1 MGISFKTNNYDKIY
15 RAKLS
20 LKNDKIYQSLN
31 FDRKLFD
38 FDSFYLAQ
46 NQFFVL
52 EQPTRKFTGSFSY
65 YHLAVNNYYQSNG
78 LRVPS
83 SDNVIRAYYQT
94 YCIPS
99 RKKFVICTEDEFQ
112 MLDDREKAT
121 ISFVIG
127 STKTYIRPTIVYVAK
142 RNIRGLIADSILK
155 NANYIR
161 TIKLTDQII
170 NQIKADQFP
179 DFALT
184 EFEQFMIPL
193 KNPNAP
199 LLERLLSRNRPNMWK
214 EGQWRKTD
222 LHYYPFYLW
231 PENNFCYVESEENRY
246 NLLFNTSKK
255 ILNGEV
261 IKPITKT
268 KHTALKTLLSKNV
281 LEIKKLVDKIGSS
294 NEFKSPL

>member
-1 MGISFKTNNYDKIY
+1 MYIG
-15 RAKLS
+15 
-20 LKNDKIYQSLN
+20 KN
-31 FDRKLFD
+31 
-38 FDSFYLAQ
+38 
-46 NQFFVL
+46 
-52 EQPTRKFTGSFSY
+52 
-65 YHLAVNNYYQSNG
+65 
-78 LRVPS
+78 
-83 SDNVIRAYYQT
+83 
-94 YCIPS
+94 
-99 RKKFVICTEDEFQ
+99 IC
-112 MLDDREKAT
+112 
-121 ISFVIG
+121 S
-127 STKTYIRPTIVYVAK
+127 P
-142 RNIRGLIADSILK
+142 IADSIFK
-155 NANYIR
+155 NTNYIR

-214 EGQWRKTD
+214 GQWSKTN

-231 PENNFCYVESEENRY
+231 PENNFCYVESEENKY

-294 NEFKSPL
+294 NEFNVSFVRRNLFIYDDSNFITDTLITELNKKIQLYGQVVVDTTELNTIIL